1 MTTPSNDRSPNNTKN
16 VAISPLFWCLN
27 LVSFL
32 PRHWSSFSSEGGSDG
47 GLPQWGHGQVH
58 PPADAEEQHQARGQG
73 WDLLLLSCNFLSQV
87 ICFGQLLGMC
97 DNLSF
102 PLGKKDQ
109 PRFVFKF
116 SQARQVSACTSM
128 SHTDRST
135 KCFLTCPG
143 SSQGLLNR
151 FPNQIAY
158 CSGEPTRTRGSLR
171 SLKRRKLCW
180 SENSKT
186 GLVSC
191 NHYHY
196 WNLSPISLSL

>member
-1 MTTPSNDRSPNNTKN
+1 MLQF
-16 VAISPLFWCLN
+16 PLFFCVWTSSVFCPGIDQ
-27 LVSFL
+27 VSLQRVGVMVASHNEDTVRFTL
-32 PRHWSSFSSEGGSDG
+32 QQMQKNNIKPEDKVGI
-47 GLPQWGHGQVH
+47 GQ
-58 PPADAEEQHQARGQG
+58 Q
-73 WDLLLLSCNFLSQV
+73 LLLSCNFLSQV

-109 PRFVFKF
+109 SRFVFKF
-116 SQARQVSACTSM
+116 SQARQVSACTST
-128 SHTDRST
+128 SLTDRWM

-143 SSQGLLNR
+143 NSQGFFFNY

-171 SLKRRKLCW
+171 SLKRRRLCW
-180 SENSKT
+180 SGSSKT

-191 NHYHY
+191 YHFHYHQRT
-196 WNLSPISLSL
+196 NEKISLMCRVDI